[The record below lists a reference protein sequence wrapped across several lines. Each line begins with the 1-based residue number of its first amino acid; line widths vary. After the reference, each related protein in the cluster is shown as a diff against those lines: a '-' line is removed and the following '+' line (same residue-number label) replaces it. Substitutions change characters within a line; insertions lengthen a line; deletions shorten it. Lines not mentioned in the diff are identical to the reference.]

1 MKFKDNGTRVLFIL
15 FIFMSFIV
23 LLLSIILVYKK
34 INDNDK
40 VDLVVPLT
48 SNSLTMDLNVD
59 ISNIKVGK
67 DKIYKIKV
75 NNYKEGILNKKKIK
89 YYFNIND
96 NNNDIEIYKNK
107 SDVNIYKDGKTDN
120 QILLIDNKYST
131 YYTIVISVK
140 NKKSKFINIKI
151 NGEEL

>member
-67 DKIYKIKV
+67 DKIYIIKV

-131 YYTIVISVK
+131 YYTIVINVK